1 MTSWL
6 AAIYQISPSWY
17 AGAMVYYLRL
27 ISDASDSPI
36 GTQRG
41 PATRSLTEGALTHSA
56 DSPRATPA
64 TYGAQEDACFIRVRN
79 YDRKPKLPNSS
90 SSGKPAGP
98 NRRLGTRLRGRRAG
112 RVATTCHFCFR
123 FAGMS
128 FTRLR
133 PAFREWLRL

>member
-41 PATRSLTEGALTHSA
+41 PATRSLTEGHLRIPLIAPVLPRPHMAPKRTLALYASETTIENQSFRTA
-56 DSPRATPA
+56 PVPANQQDRTVDS
-64 TYGAQEDACFIRVRN
+64 
-79 YDRKPKLPNSS
+79 
-90 SSGKPAGP
+90 GP
-98 NRRLGTRLRGRRAG
+98 D
-112 RVATTCHFCFR
+112 
-123 FAGMS
+123 FAGVE
-128 FTRLR
+128 RAALR
-133 PAFREWLRL
+133 PPVIFAFVLLVCLLRD